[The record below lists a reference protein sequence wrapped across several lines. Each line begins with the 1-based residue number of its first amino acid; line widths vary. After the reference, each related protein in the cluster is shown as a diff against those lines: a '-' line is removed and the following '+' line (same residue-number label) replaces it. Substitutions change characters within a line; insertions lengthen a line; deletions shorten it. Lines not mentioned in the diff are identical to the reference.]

1 MSIYDRYAQPGG
13 TFYFTEELEMRAY
26 EKRES
31 SDPPAILELHTV
43 RRWSSEI
50 LQVTLAPMIYKNS
63 YIISTLD
70 WTSTQLKID
79 LSSDDNNDTEEF
91 FLNYFLSA
99 WMNMDVD
106 VMPTIGKN
114 DVSNFRFIKT
124 YSLGLKP
131 KNGNYYEGVTFD
143 QLNCI
148 APIQIFVHF
157 FFS

>member
-1 MSIYDRYAQPGG
+1 
-13 TFYFTEELEMRAY
+13 MRAY

-99 WMNMDVD
+99 
-106 VMPTIGKN
+106 
-114 DVSNFRFIKT
+114 
-124 YSLGLKP
+124 
-131 KNGNYYEGVTFD
+131 
-143 QLNCI
+143 
-148 APIQIFVHF
+148 
-157 FFS
+157 